1 MPSASMTL
9 KEKILAAFEGVPHPG
24 DDNIAS
30 VDTRHPEYRRYALH
44 FKGRQWTQVDLVEAR
59 EMHGALNAFTPEA
72 FHYFLPA
79 FMLASLES
87 YDIYDLIPE
96 SIRVDLEYVGAHRK
110 HFPVRM
116 AQFSKEQKRVITEF
130 LREMERRGAGSSED
144 AIGYLNED
152 PEEQA
157 PQP

>member
-1 MPSASMTL
+1 MTL

-30 VDTRHPEYRRYALH
+30 VDTRHPEYRRYAVY
-44 FKGRQWTQVDLVEAR
+44 FKGKQWNTIDFVEAR

-87 YDIYDLIPE
+87 YDLYDLIPE

-116 AQFSKEQKRVITEF
+116 AQFTKDQKRVITEF

-144 AIGYLNED
+144 AIGYLNEE

-157 PQP
+157 PQE